1 VGAWPDWGWGCT
13 AHYGLEEE
21 DGSSGLDGSVTM
33 AVVVGLLDFDLKAED
48 RHHPLKDFAGERI
61 VEGLAH
67 KIVLPCLAAIAR
79 SAQARQRAVEHSA
92 APAGG

>member
-13 AHYGLEEE
+13 EHCGLEEE
-21 DGSSGLDGSVTM
+21 DGSGGSGGSVTM
-33 AVVVGLLDFDLKAED
+33 AVVGVLDFDLKAED
-48 RHHPLKDFAGERI
+48 RRHPLEDSAGERI
-61 VEGLAH
+61 AEGLAH